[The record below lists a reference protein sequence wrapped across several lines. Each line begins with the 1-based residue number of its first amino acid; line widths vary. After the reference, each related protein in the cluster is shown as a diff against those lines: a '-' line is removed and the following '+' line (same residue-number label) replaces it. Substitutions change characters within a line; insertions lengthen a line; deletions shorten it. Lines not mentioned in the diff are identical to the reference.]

1 MGKEAGAQ
9 MSQLI
14 IPDIR
19 TTNLPVG
26 WAEVA
31 VIPTVMEAAW
41 DDLDEYEAGLRAM
54 ASYIES
60 LEKGDAVEL
69 EKALRII
76 EARRGELLGLDVKPG
91 PQTNYSTRG
100 IIAEVSGPTA
110 TRYRKIARHW
120 QTIWPELARSTDRRD
135 VSQAA
140 VLRMIERIEEAA
152 KPVKSPDK
160 TPDMSPSREP
170 DRNAEPELENDGW
183 GEVDPIA
190 ELEMSMEREAKQAEL
205 IEHLTKED
213 KNREI
218 LALHSRIAGLEAR
231 IGQLTNTAR
240 EAQKQADIQG
250 KVLRKLRDLLS
261 VERNSEM
268 ITRVEALIG

>member
-76 EARRGELLGLDVKPG
+76 EARRGELLGLDAGPG
-91 PQTNYSTRG
+91 RPAKLSTRG
-100 IIAEVSGPTA
+100 QLSEVANATA
-110 TRYRKIARHW
+110 NRYRKIARHW

-160 TPDMSPSREP
+160 TPDKLPSRKP
-170 DRNAEPELENDGW
+170 DPNAEPELENDGW

-250 KVLRKLRDLLS
+250 KVLRKLRDVLS
-261 VERNSEM
+261 VERNSEI
-268 ITRVEALIG
+268 ITRVEALI

>member
-1 MGKEAGAQ
+1 MN
-9 MSQLI
+9 QLI

-26 WAEVA
+26 WAEVS

-41 DDLDEYEAGLRAM
+41 EDLDEYEAGLRAM

-76 EARRGELLGLDVKPG
+76 EARRGELLGIGDGCVGRPKEI
-91 PQTNYSTRG
+91 TTRG
-100 IIAEVSGPTA
+100 NLSEVAAATA

-120 QTIWPELARSTDRRD
+120 QTIWPEVARFTDRRD

-160 TPDMSPSREP
+160 TPDKSPNRKP
-170 DRNAEPELENDGW
+170 DPNAEPELEDDGW
-183 GEVDPIA
+183 GDVDPIA
-190 ELEMSMEREAKQAEL
+190 ELELSIEREAKQAEL

-240 EAQKQADIQG
+240 EAQKQADMQG
-250 KVLRKLRDLLS
+250 KVLRKLRTLLS
-261 VERNSEM
+261 VERNSEV
-268 ITRVEALIG
+268 ISRVEALLR